1 VGVST
6 GAYSY
11 QSSEQA
17 RNDLYIFGV
26 QAYASCIASTLSQNN
41 VLPRGTYVEFDTE
54 KFLIENEIADKMDY
68 PDMPEENTQE
78 ELA

>member
-26 QAYASCIASTLSQNN
+26 QAYAECISSTLSQNN
-41 VLPRGTYVEFDTE
+41 VLPRGTFVEFDTE
-54 KFLIENEIADKMDY
+54 KFLIENEIADKMDN
-68 PDMPEENTQE
+68 DLPEENTQE